1 MSQYHK
7 VPLDRPQ
14 MSWLM
19 DWLPVSTS
27 EAEVQF
33 LCRLTL
39 LCFLLQK
46 LVSRSMLKHQG
57 KDSLK
62 DGNNISESSASKL
75 GIKDLTFLRV
85 LGKGSFGKVRV
96 IPGYSVRNHIPYLR
110 KP

>member
-1 MSQYHK
+1 MI
-7 VPLDRPQ
+7 
-14 MSWLM
+14 
-19 DWLPVSTS
+19 TS

-39 LCFLLQK
+39 LCILPQK
-46 LVSRSMLKHQG
+46 LVSRSTLKHQG
-57 KDSLK
+57 KGSLK

-96 IPGYSVRNHIPYLR
+96 VPGCFVRNHIPYLSL
-110 KP
+110 KVGEAIS